1 MSTKYVKLAIAAGAV
16 WYLFFRGKSLT
27 GSGSAE
33 PQGKIN
39 QPQPGVVR
47 GAG

>member
-1 MSTKYVKLAIAAGAV
+1 MSKYVKLAVAAGAV
-16 WYLFFRGKSLT
+16 WYLFFRTKPGTST
-27 GSGSAE
+27 E

-47 GAG
+47 GAA